1 MEEKRPGQYFPVEED
16 ERGTYILNSRD
27 LCLLGQLPEL
37 AAAGVQSF
45 KIEGR
50 MKSVHYLATVVRVYR
65 EALDALASSKSDLT
79 QTRPEWLE
87 EIEKAGSRGYTTGF
101 YSGQLADDSQEYE
114 TVRTLPEWEYAG
126 LVKGWNALDGMALVE
141 QRNHMQLG
149 DEIEVLRP
157 AGAVTRQRLALMTDV
172 EGTPLTTAPHPQ
184 QMLLVQLDAPA
195 GEFAMLRRRRRE

>member
-1 MEEKRPGQYFPVEED
+1 
-16 ERGTYILNSRD
+16 
-27 LCLLGQLPEL
+27 
-37 AAAGVQSF
+37 
-45 KIEGR
+45 
-50 MKSVHYLATVVRVYR
+50 VVRVYR
-65 EALDALASSKSDLT
+65 EALDALASQAADAAT
-79 QTRPEWLE
+79 AGREWMQ

-101 YSGQLADDSQEYE
+101 YSGHLADDSQEYE

-157 AGAVTRQRLALMTDV
+157 AGSVTRQRLSLMTDV
-172 EGTPLTTAPHPQ
+172 EGSPLTTAPHPQ

-195 GEFAMLRRRRRE
+195 DEFAMLRRRRRE